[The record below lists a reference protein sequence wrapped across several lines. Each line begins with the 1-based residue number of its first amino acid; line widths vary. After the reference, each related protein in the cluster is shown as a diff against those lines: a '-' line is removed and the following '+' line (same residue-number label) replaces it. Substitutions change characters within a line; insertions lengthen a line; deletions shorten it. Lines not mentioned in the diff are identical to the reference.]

1 MTVTICETR
10 VVFFFVLY
18 LKKIKMSVAFTL
30 GGAVIGGV
38 VGFGASLLTT
48 SKITGIDSYHTHPLQ
63 IRDNNNNDND
73 NTNEKHL
80 DHFTDIGQNIR
91 SLMDM
96 ASSSRNP
103 ECLTSI
109 FKARQS
115 LIKLG
120 KVLNDYGPNSNE
132 APSALTV
139 VVCRREWQEGCSN
152 LRAGVNLLF
161 KNPENAKFSPT
172 KTTQIRQDIEKEVVE
187 VLALLHTRS
196 LASRYSV

>member
-1 MTVTICETR
+1 MTR
-10 VVFFFVLY
+10 HVFFFVLY
-18 LKKIKMSVAFTL
+18 LKKRKMSVAFTL
-30 GGAVIGGV
+30 GGAVLGGV
-38 VGFGASLLTT
+38 VGFGASLLGN
-48 SKITGIDSYHTHPLQ
+48 SKSTGIDSDSSYPSPLQ
-63 IRDNNNNDND
+63 IRDDNNNIN
-73 NTNEKHL
+73 NEKHL
-80 DHFTDIGQNIR
+80 DHFTDIGPNIR

-103 ECLTSI
+103 ECLTSV

-152 LRAGVNLLF
+152 LRSGTNMLF
-161 KNPENAKFSPT
+161 NEPDNAKFSPA
-172 KTTQIRQDIEKEVVE
+172 KTTQIRQDIENEVDE